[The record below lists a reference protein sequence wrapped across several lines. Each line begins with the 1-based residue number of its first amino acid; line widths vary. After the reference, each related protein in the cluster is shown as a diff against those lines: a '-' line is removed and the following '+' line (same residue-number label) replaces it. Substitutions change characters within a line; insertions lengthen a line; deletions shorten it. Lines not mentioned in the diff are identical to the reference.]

1 MASKKTPPKKVAPA
15 KKPAVKKKVTGKKT
29 AGKKAAGKKKQVNSE
44 DSFLGMIFRRL
55 FMMVFF
61 VAVSLGAGVGYFF
74 ITDSDTPA
82 PAIDHNILKSPGIEK
97 PRAIRDA
104 MPAFEIFPDAP
115 VVTQPKPSPVLLPGL
130 DERPRVAIIIDDIG
144 YDLKLAEKFLSLDAR
159 ITYAILPHSP
169 HRHHISN
176 AARLKGHEVML
187 HLPMEPT
194 EYPEIDPGPG
204 ALLSSMT
211 PDERIAVLK
220 QNIDSVPFISG
231 VNNHMGSKMT
241 ANSEQMN
248 QVLSIMKKKGLYY
261 IDSVTTHKSHS
272 QSSAR
277 LFQVPFARRDVFLD
291 HDPDPEAIRKQINRL
306 VRIAELNG
314 HAVGIGHPYEV
325 TYEILA
331 ESLPMLR
338 DRVQLIPASEAVR
351 LADY

>member
-15 KKPAVKKKVTGKKT
+15 KKPAVKKKVTGKKST
-29 AGKKAAGKKKQVNSE
+29 GKKAAGKKKQVKGE
-44 DSFLGMIFRRL
+44 GSFFGTIFKRL
-55 FMMVFF
+55 FIMVLF
-61 VAVSLGAGVGYFF
+61 VVVSLGAGIGYYF
-74 ITDSDTPA
+74 ITHSDTPT
-82 PAIDHNILKSPGIEK
+82 PEIDRKIVKSPGIEK
-97 PRAIRDA
+97 PRVINEA
-104 MPAFEIFPDAP
+104 MPAFEIFTDAP
-115 VVTQPKPSPVLLPGL
+115 VVTQPKPSPVLPPGP
-130 DERPRVAIIIDDIG
+130 DGRPRVAIIIDDIG

-159 ITYAILPHSP
+159 FTYAILPHSP
-169 HRHHISN
+169 HRHHIAN

-187 HLPMEPT
+187 HLPMEPN

-220 QNIDSVPFISG
+220 RNIDSVPFISG

-261 IDSVTTHKSHS
+261 IDSVTTHKSQS

-291 HDPDPEAIRKQINRL
+291 HDPEPDAIRKQIKRL

-314 HAVGIGHPYEV
+314 QAIGIGHPYEV
-325 TYEILA
+325 TYEILL